1 MVWVKSEYA
10 GELAVVS
17 AWLSVLL
24 PWYTS
29 YVPEIDGL
37 PGSVLF
43 LRFPLA
49 QIRFTFGVPFAD
61 AIDFRTP
68 MGLVVERADTLESG
82 AIEIAYWVWYVGA
95 ALVVLAVLLSIVMY
109 VDYERVIEILPV
121 HPVRVMGALLTGAA
135 LVLALSTAL
144 FYRHRVFEEY
154 PVPVGLVIMLLL
166 GGSLLRVDVLDD
178 DGSEANASDPA

>member
-49 QIRFTFGVPFAD
+49 QIRFTFGVPFAE
-61 AIDFRTP
+61 AIDVRTP
-68 MGLVVERADTLESG
+68 MGIVVQRADTLESG

-95 ALVVLAVLLSIVMY
+95 ALVVLAVVLSVVMY
-109 VDYERVIEILPV
+109 VEYEQVLDALPV
-121 HPVRVMGALLTGAA
+121 HPVRVMGALLTGAG
-135 LVLALSTAL
+135 LVLALSTGL

-154 PVPVGLVIMLLL
+154 PVPIGLVVMLLL
-166 GGSLLRVDVLDD
+166 GGSLLRVELLEDEQATDA
-178 DGSEANASDPA
+178 SEPT